1 MSSLVPRVALKQ
13 LKEDQVSINK
23 SAETFVIAHL
33 RSHRLSQFSP
43 SHTPHTP
50 LTHLSPPTAQS
61 DCTTCLPAHFCEKA
75 STAPQECPAGTYT
88 EINDTGK

>member
-1 MSSLVPRVALKQ
+1 MSSLVLRVALKQ
-13 LKEDQVSINK
+13 LKVDQVSSNK
-23 SAETFVIAHL
+23 SAQTFVLAHL
-33 RSHRLSQFSP
+33 APLHHLSSHP
-43 SHTPHTP
+43 SH
-50 LTHLSPPTAQS
+50 PTAQS